1 MTLVGYVSGKVESCR
16 MVKKHGSPAHLES
29 QPWLA
34 EGEAKRHLVQGM
46 FDQIA
51 PTYDQLNHLLTFNKD
66 HGWRKKAVQLAEIRT
81 GETVLDLCC
90 GTGDFLP
97 QIRRATGTSGRLI
110 GMDFSLPMLGIAPK
124 KDASAMLAQA
134 DAMQI
139 PLRTNS
145 VDVVTVGWGIR
156 NVPNI
161 DQVHQEIFRVLR
173 PGGRFVSVDMAQPKS
188 ALIGALS
195 RFVFRRGVP
204 VIGALFGQAKAYK
217 YLPESTQ
224 RFHSRE
230 ELIQSMQRAGFSSSR
245 FVDLFFGNICIHLGV
260 KS

>member
-1 MTLVGYVSGKVESCR
+1 
-16 MVKKHGSPAHLES
+16 MVKKHGPPAHLES

-51 PTYDQLNHLLTFNKD
+51 PTYDRLNHLLTFNKD
-66 HGWRKKAVQLAEIRT
+66 HAWRKKGVELAEVKA

-97 QIRRATGTSGRLI
+97 QIRRATGPSGRIL
-110 GMDFSLPMLGIAPK
+110 GMDFSLPMLSIAPQ
-124 KDASAMLAQA
+124 KDSQATLAQA

-139 PLRTNS
+139 PLQS
-145 VDVVTVGWGIR
+145 EAVDVVTVGWGIR
-156 NVPNI
+156 NVPDI
-161 DQVHQEIFRVLR
+161 DQVHREIFRVLKR
-173 PGGRFVSVDMAQPKS
+173 GGRFVSVDMAQPKS
-188 ALIGALS
+188 AFIGAMS
-195 RFVFRRGVP
+195 RLVFRRGVP
-204 VIGALFGQAKAYK
+204 LIGALFGQAKAYK

-224 RFHSRE
+224 RFYSRE
-230 ELIQSMQRAGFSSSR
+230 DLIASMQRAGFGSTR
-245 FVDLFFGNICIHLGV
+245 FVDLFFGNICIHSGV